1 MIYCVTSTKEENVGS
16 NSCHQQ
22 VMEAGCRSGGGRR
35 VCCHPGL
42 GGNYGAAVYLCHRP
56 QQVAWEASGE
66 MGRAHVK
73 STNE

>member
-1 MIYCVTSTKEENVGS
+1 
-16 NSCHQQ
+16 
-22 VMEAGCRSGGGRR
+22 MEAGCRSGGGRR